1 MATEGG
7 WVQLEHSDMHLAL
20 IMAKMANSEFS
31 RTGIEEA
38 QHRLK

>member
-7 WVQLEHSDMHLAL
+7 RVQLEYSDMHLAL
-20 IMAKMANSEFS
+20 NMAKMANREFS